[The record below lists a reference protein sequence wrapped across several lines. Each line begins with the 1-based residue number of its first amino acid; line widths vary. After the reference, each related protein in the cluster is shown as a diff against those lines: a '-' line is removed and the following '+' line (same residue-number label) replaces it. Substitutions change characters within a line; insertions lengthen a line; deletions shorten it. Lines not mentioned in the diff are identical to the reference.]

1 MCGIG
6 LAFAMS
12 SVFLVYF
19 SSIGQDGMVRA
30 MEGEACTPLVDEA
43 WTPIDNTHSDFTLLV
58 IKSIK
63 TSSTNFSAALSSSNI
78 QARVNLSQV

>member
-19 SSIGQDGMVRA
+19 SSIGHDGMVRA

-43 WTPIDNTHSDFTLLV
+43 WTPIDNPHSELTLLV